1 MPKPNKQRPLLDLPI
16 KNPMLRGLL
25 TKLTRLD
32 GVQGIYQGWLDA
44 GRPGVEANPAKALL
58 DFALDHMMHV
68 QLDLEHPERLAQLPE
83 AGPLMIVAN
92 HPFGALEGM
101 LLTRLLLRVRPD
113 LKVLTNEL
121 LHIFPEFKDV
131 FIGVDVLSANR
142 EQANSSGIRGLSK
155 HIGSGGAAL
164 VFPAGTVA
172 SLELPSL
179 QLHDAPWN
187 ALIGRLVLKHKASCL
202 PIFLHGR
209 NSIAFYL
216 SAWIHPRLR
225 TALLPRALLAKQHS
239 KVRANI
245 GALIE
250 PSDFTT
256 INDGKAVTQY
266 LRLCCERLADQP
278 THALAPS
285 SSTAKLSAIRAD
297 VPATQLQAQ
306 HDRLSPYQ
314 VANHADFFAYCAPH
328 AALGCVMEQ
337 LAITRE
343 RTFREV
349 EEGTGQALD
358 EDQFDAHYWHLW
370 IWDQRAQQIVGG
382 YRIAKADELV
392 EARGIRALYS
402 RSLYEYDEG
411 FVRSLG
417 RSIEVGRSFVAPA
430 YQRHPRTLDLLWKGI
445 GFFITQN
452 PGYHTLFGCVSISK
466 QYSALSRAI
475 LADSFLYHYGAHDS
489 IRTGVRANSP
499 LPVRKRS
506 WDASLIASLSDVPI
520 INKLLGRLDAGRSI
534 PVLIHHYL
542 ALNGKFVSFTVNHG
556 FNQSLDGLILVDL
569 RVAPQRYIS
578 RYLGEQG
585 AAEFNALHEVKL
597 NAA

>member
-1 MPKPNKQRPLLDLPI
+1 MHKPILALPI
-16 KNPMLRGLL
+16 KNPLLRGML

-32 GVQGIYQGWLDA
+32 GIQGIYQGWLDA
-44 GRPGVEANPAKALL
+44 GRPGVEDNPAKALL
-58 DFALDHMMHV
+58 DFALDHMMQV
-68 QLDLEHPERLAQLPE
+68 QLAIGQAERLEMVPKT
-83 AGPLMIVAN
+83 GPLMIVAN

-101 LLTRLLLRVRPD
+101 LLTRLLLRIRPD
-113 LKVLTNEL
+113 LKVLTNQL
-121 LHIFPEFKDV
+121 LQVFPEFKDV
-131 FIGVDVLSANR
+131 FIGVDVLNTNR
-142 EQANSSGIRGLSK
+142 EQANSSSIRALSK

-172 SLELPSL
+172 TLELPSL
-179 QLHDAPWN
+179 QPHDAPWN
-187 ALIGRLVLKHKASCL
+187 ALIGRLVLKHHASCL

-225 TALLPRALLAKQHS
+225 TALLPRAMLAKQRTQ
-239 KVRANI
+239 VRATI

-250 PSDFTT
+250 PSDFAA
-256 INDGKAVTQY
+256 IKDGKAVTQY

-278 THALAPS
+278 AEIS
-285 SSTAKLSAIRAD
+285 GIRSSTAPASAIRAD
-297 VPATQLQAQ
+297 LPTAQLQAK
-306 HDRLSPYQ
+306 HDTLTTYQ
-314 VANHADFFAYCAPH
+314 VASHGDFVAFCAPH
-328 AALGCVMEQ
+328 AALGCVMAQ

-349 EEGTGQALD
+349 EEGTGRAQD

-370 IWDQRAQQIVGG
+370 IWDQRQQQIVGG
-382 YRIAKADELV
+382 YRIAKTDELLQ
-392 EARGIRALYS
+392 ARGIRGLYS
-402 RSLYEYDEG
+402 RSLYEYDER
-411 FVRSLG
+411 FLRSLG

-445 GFFITQN
+445 GHFITQN

-475 LADSFLYHYGAHDS
+475 LADSFLYHYGVDAS
-489 IRTGVRANSP
+489 IRTTVQASSP
-499 LPVRKRS
+499 LPVRKRA

-569 RVAPQRYIS
+569 RIAPARYIN
-578 RYLGEQG
+578 RYLGDQG
-585 AAEFNALHEVKL
+585 AAAFNALHEVKTH
-597 NAA
+597 AA

>member
-1 MPKPNKQRPLLDLPI
+1 MHQPLLALPI
-16 KNPMLRGLL
+16 KNPLLRGLL
-25 TKLTRLD
+25 TKITRLD
-32 GVQGIYQGWLDA
+32 GIQGIYQGWLNA
-44 GRPGVEANPAKALL
+44 GRPGVHDRNPALALL

-68 QLDLEHPERLAQLPE
+68 QLATEHVERLELVPKT
-83 AGPLMIVAN
+83 GPLMIVAN

-113 LKVLTNEL
+113 LKVLTNQL
-121 LHIFPEFKDV
+121 LHVFPEFKDV
-131 FIGVDVLSANR
+131 FVGVDVLQANR
-142 EQANSSGIRGLSK
+142 EQANSSGIRVLSK
-155 HIGSGGAAL
+155 HVGSGGAAL

-172 SLELPSL
+172 ALDLPSL

-187 ALIGRLVLKHKASCL
+187 ALIGRLVLKHQASCL

-225 TALLPRALLAKQHS
+225 TALLPRAMLAKQHTQ
-239 KVRANI
+239 VRATI

-250 PSDFTT
+250 PSDFAA
-256 INDGKAVTQY
+256 ISDGKAVTQY

-278 THALAPS
+278 AELDKTITT
-285 SSTAKLSAIRAD
+285 SSTVSALRAD
-297 VPATQLQAQ
+297 VSAAQLQAQ
-306 HDRLSPYQ
+306 HDTLAAYQ
-314 VANHADFFAYCAPH
+314 VAGHGDFVAYCAPH

-349 EEGTGQALD
+349 EEGTGRALD
-358 EDQFDAHYWHLW
+358 EDHFDAHYWHLW
-370 IWDQRAQQIVGG
+370 IWDHRLQQIVGG
-382 YRIAKADELV
+382 YRIAKTDELV
-392 EARGIRALYS
+392 QARGINALYS

-411 FVRSLG
+411 FLRTLG

-445 GFFITQN
+445 GNFITQN

-475 LADSFLYHYGAHDS
+475 LADSFLYHYGADAS
-489 IRTGVRANSP
+489 IRTRVQASSP

-506 WDASLIASLSDVPI
+506 WDTSLIASLSDVPI
-520 INKLLGRLDAGRSI
+520 INKLLGRLDAGRSV

-569 RVAPQRYIS
+569 RLAPPRYIS
-578 RYLGEQG
+578 RYLGDQG
-585 AAEFNALHEVKL
+585 AAEFNALHNV
-597 NAA
+597 NSHAA